1 MKKFACLC
9 LGALSMLGGVS
20 LCAEQPNTEMIQE
33 EASALPQDPVADA
46 SAEETTVDEL
56 QTEVQ

>member
-1 MKKFACLC
+1 
-9 LGALSMLGGVS
+9 MLGGVS